1 MGNYFSSKSDNN
13 LEERVNKLQAL
24 IDQNKDNVV
33 TKDELNKYFKEISD
47 KVDKNS
53 DGVITREE
61 LESYVRNQT
70 IEQENETEKWKA
82 AYEKLHNEYLEL
94 AREHEKSLIAP
105 HGVKKSHVSISAL
118 QDHIENEIM
127 KTDANLKYI
136 PDALE
141 RKAYLSVYKTL
152 MMSLVGLCN
161 TTNIDI
167 MNHRLSLTLE
177 PIPSKNELIKDG
189 SEKTKT
195 EHN

>member
-1 MGNYFSSKSDNN
+1 MGNYFSTKSNN
-13 LEERVNKLQAL
+13 ELEERVNKLQTF
-24 IDQNKDNVV
+24 IDQNRDNIV

-47 KVDKNS
+47 KVDKNA
-53 DGVITREE
+53 DGVITKKE
-61 LESYVRNQT
+61 LESYVKTQGK
-70 IEQENETEKWKA
+70 EQENETEKWKA
-82 AYEKLHNEYLEL
+82 SYEKLHQEYIEL
-94 AREHEKSLIAP
+94 AREHEKSLIIPEKA
-105 HGVKKSHVSISAL
+105 KKSHVSIVN
-118 QDHIENEIM
+118 IEKYIEEEIM

-167 MNHRLSLTLE
+167 MNHRLYLTLE
-177 PIPSKNELIKDG
+177 PINDG
-189 SEKTKT
+189 SEKVKI